1 MAPAHTKQSRSRS
14 RPGRPGKDADAE
26 IIAALDIRA
35 EYQSLGVRIVAKM
48 PTPSGWLSCR
58 AVGRDDA
65 QPSAAINVQTG
76 RYTDR
81 GTGDNFSL
89 WEFAAQHGHFA
100 SWREARDHF
109 AGKAGIE
116 IRGQKSVVSGQ
127 KAPPTLKRLP
137 WSDALAQLWTLHKPG
152 VSLGA
157 LRAFGAEQAEYRGRR
172 VIAIPGFGAAG
183 PHAEPTGW
191 VLWDVT
197 GRPLPVQGGSAKMKN
212 LEGSQPGLIGREAL
226 DRLFAAEQRLADVTL
241 WKVEGPT
248 DALALW
254 SALPAAERTRHLI
267 LTNNAGTSQHPFP
280 WLWDLVSRV
289 ARVVVVHDCDRDG
302 QSGGQRWA
310 EACAAHAETRH
321 LTLPFEL
328 ADKHGRDLRDFL
340 AEHAWGELLELAEAA
355 PLVAAGDDRM
365 TGSREISAAAAQD
378 VGFQE
383 PEGADTDPHRLA
395 GVFLRKSGFLHADGL
410 ALRYWREQWYAWT
423 GRAFRHLP
431 DADLRARVTACLKE
445 EFDRCF
451 VEAQANGEEVDAPQ
465 PVTRMKVADTLQA
478 LTSLCLLPSAIDPP
492 CWLGEPPLGW
502 GSDAREL
509 LCTASGILHL
519 GRAVEDLPDAIA
531 PLTPRFW
538 TLNSVD
544 YPYSPAA
551 GLPDRW
557 IDFLCGQWHHE
568 ECRDPESIN
577 LLQEWFGY
585 CLTPDTRHEK
595 ILMLVG
601 PKRSGKGT
609 IADVLSALIG
619 EENVCAPTL
628 SGLCDRFALQGLFG
642 RTLAVI
648 DDARLSNRTD
658 TAVIVERMLSI
669 SGGARQTIDRKHTDP
684 LQVRLPIRFAILT
697 NELPNLRD
705 ASGAMASRFL
715 IVQTTKSFFGVEDK
729 GLKAA
734 LQHPEVLTGILNW
747 AIEGYARLRA
757 RGAFV
762 QPESSQQ
769 AIDELE
775 ELTSPVRAF
784 VNACCVLQ
792 RDAAVERKE
801 LFAAYVAWC
810 KGEERPPQARAMFGR
825 DLKSAFPQVKD
836 TQTRNGAASI
846 RWYGG
851 IRLADLRIESPGESN
866 AKNF

>member
-1 MAPAHTKQSRSRS
+1 MAPAHTKKSRSPS
-14 RPGRPGKDADAE
+14 RPSGKEAE
-26 IIAALDIRA
+26 AAILEALDLRA
-35 EYQSLGVRIVAKM
+35 EYTALGVRIVARA
-48 PTPSGWLSCR
+48 PTPSGWLACR
-58 AVGRDDA
+58 AVGREDA
-65 QPSAAINVQTG
+65 QPSAGVNVRTG
-76 RYTDR
+76 RYADR

-100 SWREARDHF
+100 TWREAREHF
-109 AGKAGIE
+109 AAKAGISS
-116 IRGQKSVVSGQ
+116 SVVIEDR
-127 KAPPTLKRLP
+127 KLAALDRRP
-137 WSDALAQLWTLHKPG
+137 WNAALGQLWLTHKPG
-152 VSLGA
+152 VSIEA
-157 LRAFGAEQAEYRGRR
+157 LAAFDVELASYRGRS
-172 VIAIPGFGAAG
+172 VIAAPFYGAEG
-183 PHAEPTGW
+183 RSSPPSGW

-197 GRPLPVQGGSAKMKN
+197 GRPLPVTGGTAKMKT
-212 LEGSQPGLIGREAL
+212 LEGSKPGFIAPRNTLEQLYGAEAKIE
-226 DRLFAAEQRLADVTL
+226 ATL

-254 SALPAAERTRHLI
+254 SALPAAERERNLI
-267 LTNNAGTSQHPFP
+267 MANNAGTSQHPFP
-280 WLWDLVSRV
+280 WLGDLVKRV

-302 QSGGQRWA
+302 QAGGRKWA
-310 EACAAHAETRH
+310 QACAAHAQTRH
-321 LTLPFEL
+321 LTLPYEI

-340 AEHAWGELLELAEAA
+340 AERTWEELSELAEAA
-355 PLVAAGDDRM
+355 PVISPPYKAEIAERKRQGGLAGENGDE
-365 TGSREISAAAAQD
+365 TPPSH
-378 VGFQE
+378 E
-383 PEGADTDPHRLA
+383 PSGGDTDPHRLA
-395 GVFLRKSGFLHADGL
+395 GVFLRKSGFLHAEGL

-423 GRAFRHLP
+423 GRAYRHLP
-431 DADLRARVTACLKE
+431 DADLRARVTTCLKE
-445 EFDRCF
+445 EFDRCYT
-451 VEAQANGEEVDAPQ
+451 EALANGEEVDAPH
-465 PVTRMKVADTLQA
+465 PVTRNKVADTLQA
-478 LTSLCLLPSAIDPP
+478 LTGLCLLASSIDPP

-502 GSDAREL
+502 EADAREL

-519 GRAVEDLPDAIA
+519 GRKVERRDDHLA

-544 YPYSPAA
+544 YPYQPEAQ
-551 GLPDRW
+551 LPDRW
-557 IDFLCGQWHHE
+557 IDFLCGQWHHA
-568 ECRDPESIN
+568 ECSDPESIN
-577 LLQEWFGY
+577 LLQEWLGY

-684 LQVRLPIRFAILT
+684 LQVRLPIRFTILT

-715 IVQTTKSFFGVEDK
+715 ILQTTKSFLGVEDK
-729 GLKAA
+729 GLKAD
-734 LQHPEVLTGILNW
+734 LQRPEVLTGILNW
-747 AIEGYARLRA
+747 SIEGYARLRA

-762 QPESSQQ
+762 QPASSQQ

-784 VNACCVLQ
+784 VNACCALGK
-792 RDAAVERKE
+792 DAAVECKE

-810 KGEERPPQARAMFGR
+810 KGEERPPQTQAIFGR
-825 DLKSAFPQVKD
+825 DLKSAFSGVKRAQVRIGAHRSHWYYGLRLVD
-836 TQTRNGAASI
+836 EQTQKN
-846 RWYGG
+846 
-851 IRLADLRIESPGESN
+851 LANESESN
-866 AKNF
+866 F